1 MFVVGLL
8 LGFVYVAGT
17 FFLLKR
23 DTCVPTYRDSECSLL
38 SWGGGVKS
46 EGVKSELALKSYCL
60 ESSLY

>member
-1 MFVVGLL
+1 MWTAFYERWDPVFVVGLL

-38 SWGGGVKS
+38 SWG
-46 EGVKSELALKSYCL
+46 EG
-60 ESSLY
+60 